1 MTTTGT
7 EQTQERIAA
16 TGTEIRPWPH
26 NPRLTKVHAAAG
38 SPALLLA
45 ATLLLNLLRLGL
57 AVFGGASAYHARDN
71 PPRVSILQ

>member
-1 MTTTGT
+1 MTTGT

-45 ATLLLNLLRLGL
+45 VTLLLNLLRLGL
-57 AVFGGASAYHARDN
+57 DVFDGESAFNAPGQPTRL
-71 PPRVSILQ
+71 SIPQ